1 MLIWKNKNSV
11 ILYIYTETTEQ
22 RCSVVSKR
30 NYNTIIQNN
39 MFDIKQ
45 MKVAL
50 ETLEMDK
57 KIPKEKIIDA
67 IEQSIAAAYKKEYG
81 KRGQIIRGTL
91 DMDTGT
97 STFEQV
103 KVVVD
108 ETMVRM
114 PEEDVEEEVTPMRG
128 DMPDHARSTRHEYV
142 DVSSVTGTAD
152 GGEEGEDNRP
162 RYNEE
167 HHMLLRDARLMKRDA
182 ELGDEIVFPLE
193 TKDDFGR
200 IAAQTA
206 KQVIIQKLRE
216 AEKDSV
222 AEEFGGKENS
232 IVVGTVQRVDR
243 GTIFIDLGRTTAV
256 MPYEEQIPQERYRP
270 GERIRAYLFAIDD
283 GVRGL
288 SIRLSRSHPKFLME
302 LFKNESPEIASGTV
316 EIKSVAREPG
326 SRSKIAVIAHDNQI
340 DPIGACVGQRGV
352 RVSTITSELSGEKID
367 IIEWSENLEE
377 FVAAALSPAKP
388 LSISLN
394 LDEKLATVTVLP
406 EEQSLAIGKGGQN
419 VRLAAKLTGLKI
431 DIVTTETET
440 ETTEQKEE
448 KATDIVDE
456 TNNIEVDAESAM
468 TEFKDAEVIL
478 ADDSAVEVAK
488 DIVEDST
495 K

>member
-1 MLIWKNKNSV
+1 
-11 ILYIYTETTEQ
+11 
-22 RCSVVSKR
+22 
-30 NYNTIIQNN
+30 

-81 KRGQIIRGTL
+81 KRGQIIRARL
-91 DMDTGT
+91 DMDTGE

-114 PEEDVEEEVTPMRG
+114 PEEDEELEMGVS
-128 DMPDHARSTRHEYV
+128 DKDHARSTRHEYV
-142 DVSSVTGTAD
+142 DVTSVTGAE
-152 GGEEGEDNRP
+152 GAGEEGEDTRP

-167 HHMLLRDARLMKRDA
+167 HHMFLKDARLMKRDA
-182 ELGDEIVFPLE
+182 ELGTEIVFPLE
-193 TKDDFGR
+193 AKADFGR

-216 AEKDSV
+216 AEKGSI
-222 AEEFGGKENS
+222 ALEFGGKENS
-232 IVVGTVQRVDR
+232 VVVGTVQRVDR
-243 GTIFIDLGRTTAV
+243 GVIFVDLGRTTAV

-270 GERIRAYLFAIDD
+270 GDRIRAYLFAIDD
-283 GVRGL
+283 SMRGL
-288 SIRLSRSHPKFLME
+288 SIRLSRSHPKFLIE
-302 LFKNESPEIASGTV
+302 LFKNESPEIASGMV

-326 SRSKIAVIAHDNQI
+326 SRSKIAVLAHDSQI

-367 IIEWSENLEE
+367 IIEWSEDVKE
-377 FVAAALSPAKP
+377 FVAAALSPAQP
-388 LSISLN
+388 ISIDLN
-394 LDEKLATVTVLP
+394 EEENKATVTVLP

-431 DIVTTETET
+431 DIITTEIPETESTDSQTPETEEKETENTTETSENADMKDEVTSEET
-440 ETTEQKEE
+440 PTEAEESKEE
-448 KATDIVDE
+448 
-456 TNNIEVDAESAM
+456 
-468 TEFKDAEVIL
+468 
-478 ADDSAVEVAK
+478 
-488 DIVEDST
+488 
-495 K
+495 

>member
-1 MLIWKNKNSV
+1 
-11 ILYIYTETTEQ
+11 
-22 RCSVVSKR
+22 
-30 NYNTIIQNN
+30 

-81 KRGQIIRGTL
+81 KRGQIIRAKL
-91 DMDTGT
+91 DMDTGQ

-108 ETMVRM
+108 DTMVRM
-114 PEEDVEEEVTPMRG
+114 PEEDDEIETEVPQHTE
-128 DMPDHARSTRHEYV
+128 HSRSTRHEYV
-142 DVSSVTGTAD
+142 DVSSVTGASD
-152 GGEEGEDNRP
+152 GGEEGQDNRP

-167 HHMLLRDARLMKRDA
+167 HHMLIKDARLMKRDA
-182 ELGDEIVFPLE
+182 ELGTEIVFPLE
-193 TKDDFGR
+193 AKADFGR

-216 AEKDSV
+216 AEKGSI
-222 AEEFGGKENS
+222 ALEFGGKENS

-243 GTIFIDLGRTTAV
+243 GTIFVDLGRTTAV

-270 GERIRAYLFAIDD
+270 GDRIRAYLFAIDE

-302 LFKNESPEIASGTV
+302 LFKNESPEIASGLV

-326 SRSKIAVIAHDNQI
+326 SRSKIAVVGHDSQI

-352 RVSTITSELSGEKID
+352 RVSAITSELSGEKID
-367 IIEWSENLEE
+367 IIEWSDNIEH
-377 FVAAALSPAKP
+377 FVEAALSPAKP
-388 LSISLN
+388 LSIEIN
-394 LDEKLATVTVLP
+394 PEEKKATVTVLP

-419 VRLAAKLTGLKI
+419 VRLAAKLTGFKI
-431 DIVTTETET
+431 DIMTTESET
-440 ETTEQKEE
+440 ENEANTNEE
-448 KATDIVDE
+448 TVLTDVVDREVISEETIENVDTDIIE
-456 TNNIEVDAESAM
+456 TEDTEVLIKE
-468 TEFKDAEVIL
+468 
-478 ADDSAVEVAK
+478 
-488 DIVEDST
+488 
-495 K
+495 

>member
-1 MLIWKNKNSV
+1 
-11 ILYIYTETTEQ
+11 
-22 RCSVVSKR
+22 
-30 NYNTIIQNN
+30 

-81 KRGQIIRGTL
+81 KRGQIIRAKL
-91 DMDTGT
+91 DMDTGE
-97 STFEQV
+97 SVFEQV

-114 PEEDVEEEVTPMRG
+114 PEEDAEDDTTTMR
-128 DMPDHARSTRHEYV
+128 DTPDHARSTRHEYV
-142 DVSSVTGTAD
+142 DVSSVTGTTD
-152 GGEEGEDNRP
+152 GGIEGEDNRP

-167 HHMLLRDARLMKRDA
+167 HHMLLKDARLMKRDA
-182 ELGDEIVFPLE
+182 DLGTEIVFPLE
-193 TKDDFGR
+193 AKADFGR

-216 AEKDSV
+216 AEKGSI
-222 AEEFGGKENS
+222 ALEFGGKENS

-270 GERIRAYLFAIDD
+270 GDRIRAYLFAIDD
-283 GVRGL
+283 GLRGL
-288 SIRLSRSHPKFLME
+288 SIRLSRSHPKFLLE
-302 LFKNESPEIASGTV
+302 LFKNESPEIASGVV

-326 SRSKIAVIAHDNQI
+326 SRSKIAVIAHDSQI

-367 IIEWSENLEE
+367 IIEWSENLEH
-377 FVAAALSPAKP
+377 FVEAALSPAKP
-388 LSISLN
+388 VSIVLN
-394 LDEKLATVTVLP
+394 EEEKKATVTVLP

-431 DIVTTETET
+431 DIVTTDAPITE
-440 ETTEQKEE
+440 
-448 KATDIVDE
+448 A
-456 TNNIEVDAESAM
+456 
-468 TEFKDAEVIL
+468 
-478 ADDSAVEVAK
+478 
-488 DIVEDST
+488 EDSEPIEKSPVDVQEENPDT
-495 K
+495 E